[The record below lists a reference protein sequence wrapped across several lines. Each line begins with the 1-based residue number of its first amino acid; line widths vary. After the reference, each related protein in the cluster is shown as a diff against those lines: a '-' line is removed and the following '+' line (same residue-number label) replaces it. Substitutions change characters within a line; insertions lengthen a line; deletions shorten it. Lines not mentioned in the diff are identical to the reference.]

1 MYNEK
6 RKRSHSLKTVIIGT
20 IAALITGIAI
30 GMQATLT
37 SRAGSIIGSVKTGLM
52 TNLIGGTIAGIIIL
66 ILLISKGTAAWKIPV
81 TPLFLMT
88 TAGLLGVLIVTG
100 VSFSLQKVG
109 ITAGLA
115 TIILGQMLLSIII
128 DTKGIGAVDPIALS
142 FQRIAGLLLL
152 GVSIYLLLP
161 KK

>member
-1 MYNEK
+1 M
-6 RKRSHSLKTVIIGT
+6 KTVLIGA
-20 IAALITGIAI
+20 IAALITGMAI

-52 TNLIGGTIAGIIIL
+52 TNLIGGSIAGVIIL
-66 ILLISKGTAAWKIPV
+66 ILLISKGTAAWKIPA
-81 TPLFLMT
+81 TPLLLMT

-100 VSFSLQKVG
+100 VSFSLQKAG

-115 TIILGQMLLSIII
+115 TIIMGQMLLSIII
-128 DTKGIGAVDPIALS
+128 DTKGIGGVEPISLS

-152 GVSIYLLLP
+152 GVSIFLLLP

>member
-1 MYNEK
+1 
-6 RKRSHSLKTVIIGT
+6 LKTVLIGA

-37 SRAGSIIGSVKTGLM
+37 SRAGGIIGSVKTGLM
-52 TNLIGGTIAGIIIL
+52 TNLIGGSIAGIIIL
-66 ILLISKGTAAWKIPV
+66 ILLISNGTTAWKIPV
-81 TPLFLMT
+81 IPLFMMT

-100 VSFSLQKVG
+100 VSFSLQKTG

-115 TIILGQMLLSIII
+115 TIILGQMLLSVII
-128 DTKGIGAVDPIALS
+128 DTKGIGGSEPIALS
-142 FQRIAGLLLL
+142 FQRTAGLLLL
-152 GVSIYLLLP
+152 GISVYLLLP

>member
-1 MYNEK
+1 M
-6 RKRSHSLKTVIIGT
+6 KTILIGA
-20 IAALITGIAI
+20 IAALITGLAI

-37 SRAGSIIGSVKTGLM
+37 SRAGGIIGSVRTGLM
-52 TNLIGGTIAGIIIL
+52 TNLIGGSIAGVIIL
-66 ILLISKGTAAWKIPV
+66 ILLISKGTATWKIPV

-100 VSFSLQKVG
+100 VSFSLQKTG

-115 TIILGQMLLSIII
+115 TIILGQMLLSVII
-128 DTKGIGAVDPIALS
+128 DTKGIGGAEPITLS

-152 GVSIYLLLP
+152 GLSIYLLLP

>member
-1 MYNEK
+1 M
-6 RKRSHSLKTVIIGT
+6 KTVLIGA
-20 IAALITGIAI
+20 IAALITGMAI

-52 TNLIGGTIAGIIIL
+52 TNLIGGSIAGVIIL
-66 ILLISKGTAAWKIPV
+66 ILLISKGTAAWKIPA
-81 TPLFLMT
+81 TPLLLMT

-115 TIILGQMLLSIII
+115 TIIMGQMLLSIII
-128 DTKGIGAVDPIALS
+128 DTKGIGGVEPISLS

-152 GVSIYLLLP
+152 GVSIFLLLP